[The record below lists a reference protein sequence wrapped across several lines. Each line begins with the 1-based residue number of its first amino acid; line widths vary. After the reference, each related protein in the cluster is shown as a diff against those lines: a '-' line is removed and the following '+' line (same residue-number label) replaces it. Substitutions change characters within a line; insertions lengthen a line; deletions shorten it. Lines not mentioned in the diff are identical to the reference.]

1 MFDYKHISFKPQW
14 ELSPFTIHKLGQC
27 DALIR
32 SFQKHPILPSIRK
45 HFYKLSLI
53 KNVRAT
59 TAIEGNTLTEK
70 DIIIVRNN
78 IGSVSEKSSYQEQ
91 EIRNMLEAYTGIRSD
106 IVVKKIID
114 EIAPDFIKDL
124 NRRVG
129 EGIKD
134 HFDADPG
141 KFRSGRVHV
150 GDYSGPDS
158 SKVEDYVS
166 NLCSWLKT
174 GQFVSFPLPEDSIAE
189 SLIKA
194 IVAHVYI
201 VWIHP
206 FDDGNG
212 RAARLLE
219 FYILLKDG
227 MPDFCS
233 HILTSHY
240 NDTRPTYYD
249 LLKKSSEDGDLTN
262 FLDYA
267 ITGFLEGLNQ
277 IDDQICS
284 EFWNVSW
291 QAYAMRQLIE
301 DNSSAEEK
309 KRLLSIIKSID
320 CKKLYTPEGILKIS
334 PEIKNQYTS
343 EMQELNLND
352 LKKLFNMGL
361 LVQISPVLYKLNR
374 FEVIKD

>member
-14 ELSPFTIHKLGQC
+14 TLYPATLHKLGQC
-27 DALIR
+27 DALVR
-32 SFQKHPILPSIRK
+32 SFQRHPILPSIRSR
-45 HFYKLSLI
+45 FYKISII
-53 KNVRAT
+53 KNVQAT
-59 TAIEGNTLTEK
+59 TAIEGNTLTER

-91 EIRNMLEAYTGIRSD
+91 EIRNMLEAYTGIRRD
-106 IVVKKIID
+106 IVVKRIID
-114 EIAPDFIKDL
+114 EITPGFIKEL

-129 EGIKD
+129 KDIKE
-134 HFDADPG
+134 HFNADPG
-141 KFRSGRVHV
+141 NFRSGRVHV
-150 GDYSGPDS
+150 GEYSGPDS
-158 SKVEDYVS
+158 SKVIEYVS
-166 NLCSWLKT
+166 KLCSWLKA
-174 GQFVSFPLPEDSIAE
+174 GQFVSFPIPEGSIAE

-201 VWIHP
+201 AWIHP

-212 RAARLLE
+212 RTARLLE
-219 FYILLKDG
+219 FYMLLKDCI
-227 MPDFCS
+227 PDFCS

-249 LLKKSSEDGDLTN
+249 LLKKSSEDGDLIN

-284 EFWNVSW
+284 ELWNVSW
-291 QAYAMRQLIE
+291 QAYAMGQLIE

-309 KRLLSIIKSID
+309 KRLLSIIKSLD

-334 PEIKNQYTS
+334 HEIKNQYTS
-343 EMQELNLND
+343 EMQELTLND